1 MHTTKGTTPKALQIK
16 LQSEA
21 THSNNGVGESSFRV
35 LYYGT
40 ASAGSVPFM
49 WESQPGTPKHAL
61 TESSLPPLTP
71 PPSYNQFTQKYNS
84 SMQMINHSPKT
95 SSFLRAIF
103 LSSSR
108 KRNMKVAPPSS
119 FSTCSV
125 SSSSCS
131 SSQSTPMRKTDGW
144 RRTSV
149 VKFGLEEDIAS
160 GAGSDSPTSTLCFG
174 GGLKKGYKI
183 KKVKK
188 AMLSFV
194 RHGTSLA
201 RGKEPA
207 R

>member
-16 LQSEA
+16 LHEG
-21 THSNNGVGESSFRV
+21 TNNGVGESSFRV
-35 LYYGT
+35 LYYGA

-61 TESSLPPLTP
+61 TESSLRPLTP
-71 PPSYNQFTQKYNS
+71 PPSYHQFTPKYNS
-84 SMQMINHSPKT
+84 SMQMIKHSST
-95 SSFLRAIF
+95 SSGFLRAIF

-108 KRNMKVAPPSS
+108 KRNTKAAALPSS
-119 FSTCSV
+119 FSSCSI
-125 SSSSCS
+125 SSSSSSS

-149 VKFGLEEDIAS
+149 LKLELEEDRGDEEVAS
-160 GAGSDSPTSTLCFG
+160 GGGSPTSTLCLG
-174 GGLKKGYKI
+174 GGFKDGYRI

-194 RHGTSLA
+194 RHGKAS
-201 RGKEPA
+201 
-207 R
+207 